1 MRGLHILGLCSLLAG
16 CSDSAVAPDGAV
28 PDLFPPDAHQYK
40 LDRGKV
46 TPQDQGA
53 TPDQAPPD
61 QGGNLDSLVKQ
72 DGGGTLITHQ
82 APVKLTF
89 EGNISGLVGKSG
101 GLVGTRD
108 WEWKA
113 AINFNASH
121 AKCDNTSPPAPPTK
135 GYSGTGMWGTVID
148 GCHSG
153 LGNDATNSSGKCTNT
168 NLTDDHVLKF
178 RVSIPSTWKLVD
190 LIFYQWS
197 DINYPHDWNEVL
209 VDEGSGPMALKT
221 SSGTVQGQ
229 FCESTYT
236 KPSGWVKKNFYL
248 DKYVGKTVTIS
259 FHFMDTTV
267 VNKAGWYIDDLEVR
281 KFQ

>member
-1 MRGLHILGLCSLLAG
+1 
-16 CSDSAVAPDGAV
+16 VAPDGAV

-53 TPDQAPPD
+53 KPDMAQQDKGGQQD
-61 QGGNLDSLVKQ
+61 QFVKK
-72 DGGGTLITHQ
+72 DGGGTLKTHQ

-89 EGNISGLVGKSG
+89 DTSNG
-101 GLVGTRD
+101 GLVGNKD
-108 WEWKA
+108 WQWA
-113 AINFNASH
+113 SSISFNKSH
-121 AKCDNTSPPAPPTK
+121 SKCDTGTNAPTPPTK
-135 GYSGTGMWGTVID
+135 GNSGTGMWGTVIN

-153 LGNDATNSSGKCTNT
+153 LGNDATNSSGKCTNVKT
-168 NLTDDHVLKF
+168 SDDHVLKF

-190 LIFYQWS
+190 LIFYQWT

-209 VDEGSGPMALKT
+209 VDEGSGPKPLKKT
-221 SSGTVQGQ
+221 NGDVQGHS
-229 FCESTYT
+229 CESKFT
-236 KPSGWVKKNFYL
+236 KPTGWVKKNYYL
-248 DKYVGKTVTIS
+248 DRYVGKTVTIS